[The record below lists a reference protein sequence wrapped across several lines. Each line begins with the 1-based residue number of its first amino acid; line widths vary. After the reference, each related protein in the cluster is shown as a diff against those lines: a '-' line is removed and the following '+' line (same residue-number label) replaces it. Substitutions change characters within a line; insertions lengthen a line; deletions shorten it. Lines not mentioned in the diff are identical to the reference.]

1 MIEVTNLSFKY
12 ETQKEYTLKDVSFSI
27 AKGEKVAL
35 LGASGKGKSTLLKLI
50 ALYLEK
56 QEGTI
61 KIDSKE
67 IDKKVIENSI
77 SYLPQDAN
85 KALFPWKRVKNNLY
99 YPVKLRKGNLSAE
112 DKQFCDDCAK
122 EFGLTG
128 KELNNFPLKLSGGE
142 KKRLSVIM
150 ALSVKPNIVLLDEP
164 FAGLDFET
172 TENIWKFL
180 RKYFADKNTTVM
192 LVTHS
197 IDEAAVMADRVIFLN
212 KKGKITSLSNENFK
226 KYADLLTT
234 REDKSMLENPSEL
247 LLLPQFNDYKKKI
260 KEEYEKHCE

>member
-1 MIEVTNLSFKY
+1 MIEVTNISFKY
-12 ETQKEYTLKDVSFSI
+12 ETQKEHTLKDVNFSI

-50 ALYLEK
+50 ASYLKK
-56 QEGTI
+56 QEGSI
-61 KIDSKE
+61 KVDSKE
-67 IDKKVIENSI
+67 IGKKIIDDSM
-77 SYLPQDAN
+77 SYLPQNAE
-85 KALFPWKRVKNNLY
+85 KALFIWKQAKKNLY
-99 YPVKLRKGNLSAE
+99 YPVKLRKGNLTAE

-122 EFGLTG
+122 EFGLTD
-128 KELNNFPLKLSGGE
+128 KELNNFPLNLSGGE

-150 ALSVKPNIVLLDEP
+150 ALSIKPSIVLLDEP

-180 RKYFADKNTTVM
+180 RKYFADNNTTVL

-197 IDEAAVMADRVIFLN
+197 IDEAAVMADRVIFLS
-212 KKGKITSLSNENFK
+212 KKGKIIPLANESFK
-226 KYADLLTT
+226 KYADQLTT
-234 REDKSMLENPSEL
+234 SEDKCKLENPGEL
-247 LLLPQFNDYKKKI
+247 LLLPQFNEYKKKI